1 MRVPDGCQSLLVRV
15 TARNNE
21 FSDGEERTIPV
32 LSRQIEVTRAV
43 PFTLRRGES
52 LQTKEAEARRKL
64 MAQIEK
70 GVKATFTTD
79 TCRDAR
85 TEVAKSGARMDARRR
100 RFSLRPSGDLLR
112 HPTRI

>member
-1 MRVPDGCQSLLVRV
+1 MAHHGAQHQWKVDHRELRFHSRRATNKRVLNTFNGKFSLNDGHVFTQRFTMRVPDGCQSLLVRV

-52 LQTKEAEARRKL
+52 LQTRKPKP
-64 MAQIEK
+64 A
-70 GVKATFTTD
+70 A
-79 TCRDAR
+79 
-85 TEVAKSGARMDARRR
+85 S
-100 RFSLRPSGDLLR
+100 
-112 HPTRI
+112 